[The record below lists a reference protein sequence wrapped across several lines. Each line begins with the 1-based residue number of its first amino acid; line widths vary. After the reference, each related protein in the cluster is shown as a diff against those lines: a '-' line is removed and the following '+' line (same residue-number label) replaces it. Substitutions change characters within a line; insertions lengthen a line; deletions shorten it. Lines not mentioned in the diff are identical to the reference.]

1 MCAALHHVESDCLK
15 PIYDNT
21 ISKEETLELV
31 IPDYCADVGTI
42 LDVRGQF
49 LLSSQK
55 AKQNELQISAT
66 LEATLVYGAE
76 DTGEIQYHMVT
87 IPFELTV
94 PVPGADENA
103 KVVSRYE
110 LCGLDARLLN
120 PRKLLFRANV
130 SAQLR
135 VFVQGQFMLW
145 DNLSEGCTLPVHIL
159 RKKLEHSLI
168 LGVREKS
175 FMISD
180 EYRLPPG
187 REQNAKMLSAA
198 TEICVQDVKS
208 VGNKVVVKAL
218 AQTRAVFLTEEGGNL
233 FSCLFATQFSQIV
246 EVDTYGE
253 SMTNSVSILLRN
265 AEFTVSSEK
274 EEGFLCAA
282 TLQLLAQVVTADTKT
297 ACYIADAYSNCYPL
311 EIETT
316 DMKLERLLPE
326 CSLMLNLRGGLQ
338 TKLTPSELMYVE
350 LNEICTAVEGNK
362 LLVTLELGGA
372 GRAEG
377 GELIALSAKLTA
389 EECITLAPNQSL
401 RICAICCERPA
412 IVGAPQS
419 AEICVDLE
427 LTYRITEHMEISPI
441 SALELNN
448 EDEAK
453 RPESRPTLVIICA
466 PREADVW
473 SLAKQYGSTV
483 EMIEKA
489 NTVEGEFQ
497 VNNRP
502 LLIPRAKT

>member
-1 MCAALHHVESDCLK
+1 MRAALHHVESDCLK
-15 PIYDNT
+15 AIYDNT

-42 LDVRGQF
+42 LDVRGQY

-55 AKQNELQISAT
+55 ARQNELQISAT

-76 DTGEIQYHMVT
+76 ETGEIQYHMVT
-87 IPFELTV
+87 IPFELTL
-94 PVPGADENA
+94 PVPGADENS
-103 KVVSRYE
+103 KVVGRYE
-110 LCGLDARLLN
+110 LCGVDVRLLN
-120 PRKLLFRANV
+120 PRKLLFRANI
-130 SAQLR
+130 SAHLQ
-135 VFVQGQFMLW
+135 VFVQGQFMLS
-145 DNLSEGCTLPVHIL
+145 DNLSEGCTLPVHIQ

-187 REQNAKMLSAA
+187 QEQNAKMLSAA

-218 AQTRAVFLTEEGGNL
+218 AQTRAVFLNEEDSSL
-233 FSCLFATQFSQIV
+233 FSCLFATQFSQII

-253 SMTNSVSILLRN
+253 NMTNIVSILLRN

-274 EEGFLCAA
+274 ENGFLCAA
-282 TLQLLAQVVTADTKT
+282 TLQLLAQVVTAEAKT

-311 EIETT
+311 EVETT
-316 DMKLERLLPE
+316 DLKLERLLPE
-326 CSLMLNLRGGLQ
+326 CSLMLNLRGRLQ
-338 TKLTPSELMYVE
+338 ARLTPSELMYVE
-350 LNEICTAVEGNK
+350 LSEVCTTVEGNK
-362 LLVTLELGGA
+362 LAVTLDVGGI
-372 GRAEG
+372 GRTEG
-377 GELIALSAKLTA
+377 GELVALSVKLTA
-389 EECITLAPNQSL
+389 EERINLAANQSL
-401 RICAICCERPA
+401 RICAVCCERPA
-412 IVGAPQS
+412 IVGAPQN
-419 AEICVDLE
+419 AEVCVDLE
-427 LTYRITEHMEISPI
+427 LIYRITEHMEISAI

-453 RPESRPTLVIICA
+453 RPENRPTLVVLCA
-466 PREADVW
+466 PQETDVW
-473 SLAKQYGSTV
+473 SLAKRYGSTV

-489 NTVEGEFQ
+489 NTKGDEFH

-502 LLIPRAKT
+502 LLIPRSKT